1 MPIQFTT
8 QAAVD
13 QSQVRTTEETLFLSL
28 VFVICSVI
36 LNQVWYMESFVNDML
51 VVILIEHG
59 FRPLLFGTALYFPSG
74 GCEVF

>member
-1 MPIQFTT
+1 MPIQFPT

-28 VFVICSVI
+28 VFIICSVI
-36 LNQVWYMESFVNDML
+36 LNQVWYTESFANDML
-51 VVILIEHG
+51 VVILSEHG
-59 FRPLLFGTALYFPSG
+59 FRPLLFGTGLYFSSG